1 LKNYS
6 EEVNAMKAAMQRE
19 KIQYT
24 PLAELLMICQCAL
37 RVHPDRT
44 QEEDD
49 TLINQL
55 AAVMREALNV
65 EIIDIGNVTLF
76 HSFAA
81 VAKVALEVAVRIDEV
96 AANIAASAVDP
107 PYLM

>member
-19 KIQYT
+19 KIQHI
-24 PLAELLMICQCAL
+24 PLTELSMICQCAL
-37 RVHPDRT
+37 RVRPDRT

-81 VAKVALEVAVRIDEV
+81 VAQVALEVAAQIDE

-107 PYLM
+107 TYLM